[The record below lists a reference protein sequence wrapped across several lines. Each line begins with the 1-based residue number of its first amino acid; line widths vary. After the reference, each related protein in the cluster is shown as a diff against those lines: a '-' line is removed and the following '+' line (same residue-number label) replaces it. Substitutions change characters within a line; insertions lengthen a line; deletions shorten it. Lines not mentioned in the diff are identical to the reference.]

1 MIQIM
6 NRNNWLLAFTMM
18 ILIAAF
24 IMQAWAALQQKVY
37 QRLNLMARTP
47 ITTRN
52 GVTKIMA
59 IASRIA
65 FFLITIPFAREILM
79 WKHHFY

>member
-24 IMQAWAALQQKVY
+24 IMQAWAALQQKAY
-37 QRLNLMARTP
+37 QRLNLMAKTP

-52 GVTKIMA
+52 GVTKIMV
-59 IASRIA
+59 IAFRIA
-65 FFLITIPFAREILM
+65 FFLITIPSPL
-79 WKHHFY
+79 